1 MNTVTIVTHNGRFHA
16 DDVFAVATLYLF
28 LEHSD
33 FPAWRN
39 KAIKIIR
46 TRDEELFKEGNF
58 VVDVGGIYDEENNL
72 FDHHQ
77 SGGAGKR
84 ANGIPYA
91 SFGLVWK
98 KYGEHVASSKTAADM
113 IDVKLVQSI
122 DANDNGFPITQS
134 MTEGVELYLFDDFIF
149 SFYPTWKESA
159 DTFDAT
165 FHDLVE
171 LAQALLKREI
181 KNARAKEEAAAII
194 NAAYAI
200 STDKKIIVLD
210 RYLPWKDILMHY
222 PEPLFVIYPV
232 PEDSKWH
239 VSAVPQKPGRSFE
252 NRKNF
257 PAAWAGKR
265 DQELAKISGVP
276 DAIFCHNK
284 LFLAVAGSKDG
295 ALELAT
301 KALTQSPM

>member
-46 TRDEELFKEGNF
+46 TRDEKLFKEGNF

-98 KYGEHVASSKTAADM
+98 KYGEHVAGSKTVADM
-113 IDVKLVQSI
+113 IDVKLVEPI

-134 MTEGVELYLFDDFIF
+134 MSEGVEPYLFDDFIF
-149 SFYPTWKESA
+149 SFYPTWQESA

-171 LAQALLKREI
+171 IARALLKREI
-181 KNARAKEEAAAII
+181 KNAKAKEEAAMLV
-194 NAAYAI
+194 NAAYAV
-200 STDKKIIVLD
+200 STNKKIIVLD
-210 RYLPWKDILMHY
+210 QYLPWKDILMHY

-232 PEDSKWH
+232 PEDSKWQ

-252 NRKNF
+252 IRKSF
-257 PAAWAGKR
+257 PAEWAGKR
-265 DQELAKISGVP
+265 DQDLAKISGVP

-284 LFLAVAGSKDG
+284 LFLAVAKSKEG
-295 ALELAT
+295 ALELAK
-301 KALTQSPM
+301 KALT